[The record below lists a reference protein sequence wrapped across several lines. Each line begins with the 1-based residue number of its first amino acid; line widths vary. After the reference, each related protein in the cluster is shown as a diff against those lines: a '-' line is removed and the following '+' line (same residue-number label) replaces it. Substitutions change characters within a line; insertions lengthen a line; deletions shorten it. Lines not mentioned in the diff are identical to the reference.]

1 MGVVTSGSVTVWSP
15 SCGQRTYGPGLPLGA
30 VFLEGGNELMKATSS
45 GGATEYVVHIY
56 PAGSTP
62 RGEDDV
68 PACATATEFRVPHT
82 KH

>member
-15 SCGQRTYGPGLPLGA
+15 TCGQRIYGPGLPLGA

-56 PAGSTP
+56 PQGSTP
-62 RGEDDV
+62 REEEDV
-68 PACATATEFRVPHT
+68 PSCDSATEFRVP
-82 KH
+82 K